1 MEDKE
6 KAVREVIDRL
16 FPYIASHGGLLS
28 FSRLVDDIVYV
39 NLGGACLNC
48 SAIDETLKDGIEQ
61 IIVEEVPGITEVRL
75 EENDYSL

>member
-6 KAVREVIDRL
+6 RAVREVIDRL

-48 SAIDETLKDGIEQ
+48 SAIDETLKDKINMKLHM
-61 IIVEEVPGITEVRL
+61 IYYRL
-75 EENDYSL
+75 IRWNLF